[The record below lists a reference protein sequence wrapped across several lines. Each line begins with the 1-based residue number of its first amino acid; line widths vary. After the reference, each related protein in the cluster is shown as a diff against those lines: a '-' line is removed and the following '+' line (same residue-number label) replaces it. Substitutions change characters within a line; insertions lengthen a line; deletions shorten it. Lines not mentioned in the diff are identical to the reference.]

1 MVKSG
6 DYHDYVIKN
15 GKLIGR
21 FEEMYRVCEDPWPE
35 TEVDLEANPCST
47 RSREILAAHG
57 YKSVL
62 SIGSGKGLHLNWL
75 RKSCPDTRF
84 FGCDVSETAVEHSK
98 ARYPQLEVEVGG
110 PLAVLDGSRTYDLV
124 IFREVVWYV
133 LSEWETICRR
143 LKEAYTGASVLVEL
157 TFYDDQ
163 TYGKDHFDGPDE
175 FVTRFPFEVRE
186 VLRHHITRLQ
196 REGMLMVHGDIL

>member
-143 LKEAYTGASVLVEL
+143 LKEAYTGTSVLVEL

-163 TYGKDHFDGPDE
+163 TYGNDHFDGPDE

-186 VLRHHITRLQ
+186 VLRHHLTRLQ

>member
-84 FGCDVSETAVEHSK
+84 FVCDVSETAVEHSK

-143 LKEAYTGASVLVEL
+143 LKEAYTGTSVLVEL

-163 TYGKDHFDGPDE
+163 TYGNDHFDGPDE

-186 VLRHHITRLQ
+186 VLRHHLTRLQ